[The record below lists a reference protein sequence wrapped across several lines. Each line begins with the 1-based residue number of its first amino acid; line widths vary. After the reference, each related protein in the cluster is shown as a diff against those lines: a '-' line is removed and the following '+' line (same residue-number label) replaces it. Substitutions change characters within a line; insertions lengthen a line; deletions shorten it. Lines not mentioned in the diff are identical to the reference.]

1 MSISQSLN
9 NAVSG
14 LTATSRMAEVV
25 SSNLS
30 NALTEGYAK
39 RVLDTSSA
47 SIGGQGAGVRVDG
60 VRRISDPG
68 LLSDRRLA
76 DAAMAAQ
83 TRLSDTVSRLESQF
97 SAPDD
102 PAGLAGRLA
111 ALETALVTA
120 GADPAS
126 DQRLGVVVTRL
137 NEVASV
143 LQTNARAVQTL
154 RQDADADIARD
165 VADLNTSLKQVEL
178 LNADI
183 SRARVTG
190 GDPSALMDE
199 RQRVID
205 RIGEIVT
212 IREVARPNDQV
223 ALMTTSGLQLLDG
236 PAMQFEF
243 AATPT
248 ITADMTLA
256 SGGVSGITRDGV
268 PLDIDDGF
276 GKLSGGS
283 LEASFALRDDRLVTA
298 QTALDEVAAD
308 LITRFAD
315 PTVDPTLAPTD
326 AGLLT
331 DAGGAHDPLD
341 IVGLSQRISINAAVD
356 PSQGGELYR
365 LRDGVNATVPG
376 PIGDASQIDR
386 WGDALTSIQTIGG
399 AIPALSASGQIARV
413 AAQFGTDRIAVE
425 EAMTFAAARRDTL
438 YQAELAQGVDTDQEL
453 QTLLRIEQAYGANAR
468 LMQTINSMI
477 QTLMEI

>member
-30 NALTEGYAK
+30 NALTEGYAR

-47 SIGGQGAGVRVDG
+47 SIGGQGAGVRIDG

-68 LLSDRRLA
+68 LISDRRLA
-76 DAAMAAQ
+76 DAALAGQ
-83 TRLSDTVSRLESQF
+83 ERLLDTVAKLEAQF

-102 PAGLAGRLA
+102 PAGLGGRLA
-111 ALETALVTA
+111 ALEEALIVA

-126 DQRLGVVVTRL
+126 DQRLGVVLTRL
-137 NEVASV
+137 NEVTSV
-143 LQTNARAVQTL
+143 LQDNARAVQSL

-165 VADLNTSLKQVEL
+165 VGDLNVALKQVEQ

-183 SRARVTG
+183 SRSRLTG
-190 GDPSALMDE
+190 GDPSALMDQ
-199 RQRVID
+199 RQLVID

-243 AATPT
+243 TQTPT

-256 SGGVSGITRDGV
+256 SGGVAGISRDGV
-268 PLDIDDGF
+268 PLNPFDGF

-283 LEASFALRDDRLVTA
+283 LEAAFQLRDDRLVSA

-308 LITRFAD
+308 LISRFVD
-315 PTVDPTLAPTD
+315 PTVDPTLGPTD
-326 AGLLT
+326 PGLLT
-331 DAGGAHDPLD
+331 DAGGPHDPLD
-341 IVGLSQRISINAAVD
+341 IVGLSRRISVNGAVD
-356 PSQGGELYR
+356 PNQGGALYR

-376 PIGDASQIDR
+376 PIGDATQIDR
-386 WGDALTSIQTIGG
+386 WGQALSSIQTIGG
-399 AIPALSASGQIARV
+399 TIPALSASGQIARV
-413 AAQFGTDRIAVE
+413 SALFGTERVQLD

-438 YQAELAQGVDTDQEL
+438 YQAELAGGVDTDQEL
-453 QTLLRIEQAYGANAR
+453 QMLLRIEQSYGANAK
-468 LMQTINSMI
+468 LMQTINAMI

>member
-30 NALTEGYAK
+30 NALTEGYAR

-47 SIGGQGAGVRVDG
+47 SIGGQGAGVRIDG

-68 LLSDRRLA
+68 LVGDRRLA
-76 DAAMAAQ
+76 DAALAAQ
-83 TRLSDTVSRLESQF
+83 TRLSDTVARLEAQF

-102 PAGLAGRLA
+102 PAGLGGRVA
-111 ALETALVTA
+111 ALEQALVTA

-126 DQRLGVVVTRL
+126 DQRLGVVVNRL
-137 NEVASV
+137 NEVTAV
-143 LQTNARAVQTL
+143 LQQNARDVQSM
-154 RQDADADIARD
+154 RQTADADIARD
-165 VADLNTSLKQVEL
+165 VGNLNTALKQVEQ

-183 SRARVTG
+183 SRARITG

-199 RQRVID
+199 RQRAID

-212 IREVARPNDQV
+212 VREVARPNDQL
-223 ALMTTSGLQLLDG
+223 ALITTSGLQLLDG

-243 AATPT
+243 SQTPT
-248 ITADMTLA
+248 ITAFMTLA
-256 SGGVSGITRDGV
+256 SGGLSGVTRDGV
-268 PLDIDDGF
+268 PLDPTDGF

-283 LEASFALRDDRLVTA
+283 LAASFAARDTNLVAA

-315 PTVDPTLAPTD
+315 PTVDPTLGPTD

-331 DAGGAHDPLD
+331 DAGGTHDPLD
-341 IVGLSQRISINAAVD
+341 IVGLSRRIAVNAAVD
-356 PSQGGELYR
+356 PAQGGALFR
-365 LRDGVNATVPG
+365 VRDGVNAIAAG
-376 PIGDASQIDR
+376 PIGDATQIDR
-386 WGDALTSIQTIGG
+386 WGQALSSAQTIGG
-399 AIPALSASGQIARV
+399 GIPALSAVGQIARV
-413 AAQFGTDRIAVE
+413 AAQFGTERVQLDEAV
-425 EAMTFAAARRDTL
+425 TFAAARRDTL
-438 YQAELAQGVDTDQEL
+438 YQAELAEGVDTDQEL
-453 QTLLRIEQAYGANAR
+453 QMLLRIEQAYGANAK
-468 LMQTINSMI
+468 LMQTINAMI

>member
-30 NALTEGYAK
+30 NALTEGYAR

-47 SIGGQGAGVRVDG
+47 SIGGQGAGVRIDG

-68 LLSDRRLA
+68 LISDRRLS
-76 DAAMAAQ
+76 DAALAVQ
-83 TRLSDTVSRLESQF
+83 TRMSDTVARIEAQF

-102 PAGLAGRLA
+102 PSGLGGRVA
-111 ALETALVTA
+111 ALEQALVLA

-126 DQRLGVVVTRL
+126 DQRLGVVLTRL
-137 NEVASV
+137 NEVTAV
-143 LQTNARAVQTL
+143 LQTNARAVQTM

-165 VADLNTSLKQVEL
+165 VSDLNTALRRVEQ

-183 SRARVTG
+183 SRSRLTG

-199 RQRVID
+199 RQRAVD

-212 IREVARPNDQV
+212 IREVARPNDQI

-243 AATPT
+243 TQTPT
-248 ITADMTLA
+248 ITSFMTLT
-256 SGGVSGITRDGV
+256 SGGVAGITRDGV
-268 PLDIDDGF
+268 PLDPADGF

-283 LEASFALRDDRLVTA
+283 LEASFALRDSTLVDA

-315 PTVDPTLAPTD
+315 PAVDPTLGPADP
-326 AGLLT
+326 GLLT
-331 DAGGAHDPLD
+331 DAGGLHDPLD
-341 IVGLSQRISINAAVD
+341 IVGLSRRISVNALVN
-356 PSQGGELYR
+356 PSAGGDLYR
-365 LRDGVNATVPG
+365 IRDGVMAVAPG

-386 WGDALTSIQTIGG
+386 WGESLTAAQTIGG
-399 AIPALSASGQIARV
+399 TIPALSASGQIARV
-413 AAQFGTDRIAVE
+413 AAQFGTDRIRVE
-425 EAMTFAAARRDTL
+425 EQMSYAAARRDTL

-453 QTLLRIEQAYGANAR
+453 QILLRVEQAYGANAK
-468 LMQTINSMI
+468 LMQTINAMI